1 MSSSS
6 LLRSTSAFSCH
17 TALHVATEDSWNGA
31 EDTSSQAGITPTP
44 RESAPYRSR
53 STATDAIPRHTSI
66 DAVACSGGDM
76 TSNKDG
82 LDWMTGSTK
91 TPPPT
96 YSDRQGVSDPSLLRS
111 MLAVSRHTALVLT
124 TNDSWNGFED
134 LSPERGFGTSSNYTT
149 HRIQGGSHASS
160 TRQFSRGKSP
170 TVDFILDEHAIKST
184 VNAGSIPLSLA
195 GMSPKETSRL
205 LRQKSSDFEA
215 SHAMAGVTSPSS
227 DDDLSNQAVNGLLDM
242 ETPIPDMELCIT
254 SDGHLDVWKETR
266 VFLCMCPCYW
276 FRFLVAQLALDT
288 ELIFVGHLGVPQL
301 AGVGLVRFWVAI
313 PFWFL
318 YSSMRAVYV
327 FGVQARQHGI
337 DRTAGLWLQ
346 TGLGFAFIGTVA
358 VIIYYLRSPDM
369 ARFAEFND
377 VTIAFAREYAPI
389 ILLGLFP
396 CLAFAAMDNFMR
408 VQGITLPAL
417 VCATIACVLNI
428 TLHFVFIFGAFG
440 WSGRGFVGS
449 PWATVTSLV
458 VQLILYVAYTVAIKR
473 YHAPFWCEWSWESH
487 RFGQYRLFWKVA
499 APLGGAAM
507 VLAIAFCII
516 GTITSYVPP
525 TAATP
530 TRVLRQL
537 DDADVDA
544 GSERAGAW
552 VISFCLFFVVVAIF
566 LGVAETTKIRMLV
579 YFANGRPQL
588 ARKVLYVGLAYGVAI
603 AAVFVA
609 LLLVYKSVVFR
620 IWTNDTGVL
629 AQCIDVVRWI
639 GVCLMFASMRTVL
652 ASGLIVLQKR
662 PMVVLAQTL
671 DIWCCQVPCSFV
683 LPILLNFPGL
693 NGFWIAVA
701 TGECVHVLLL
711 LYALC
716 QTGGTIDDLAL
727 MEVVQAV
734 VVNQRHLAAN
744 QDMEGLKHGNYGR
757 CHDDP
762 HAIMQPLLLPEA
774 TVVKEVAVT
783 IIDISYVQPNQTD
796 AVDNVAITT
805 RSSSDES
812 ASVVGAVASRS
823 THELL
828 ESARVLFPNHDSTG
842 AVPATPSLV
851 MALEPSRDELNCAWE
866 GAPTVCSA
874 MPLRNAN
881 VLDHDITYELQTQ
894 WLGLP
899 ATASTPLIDLHGESL
914 SRAASAVDPTAA
926 FALPRTANES
936 NPPWTSELSKS
947 KHSTTRSCGNSDE
960 SLSSSHIQ
968 IELDDVE
975 LSYNV
980 KRQEN
985 PSARTRRDTSEA
997 QTALS
1002 SMETR
1007 QSHDAPSASD
1017 SSSGLNRNTPLHV
1030 DPVEAMPLAPTGI
1043 ASVPIVPTF
1052 RRDGEPVNPAHE
1064 EVHATAAPPGQ
1075 APTEHV
1081 TLSTKPCQ
1089 PNVETHPVPVA
1100 ERPTDGLAPST
1111 KIQTLDESM
1120 DCLASQTT
1128 SEVVVQRDIANMA
1141 TSTKDASIDA
1151 ADERVLLPLHP
1162 SHGPRV
1168 QSRTQPDAAPVDME
1182 LAISLRGIL
1191 PPSATTALSF
1201 SPQLCTKSPMSSDAG
1216 SEASE
1221 DGAAPVHS
1229 NMDETGSVAS
1239 STGKPR
1245 RRPKS
1250 SNGPLPPSG
1259 QVETLGGVDIAT
1271 LQFGKRSKKRRTR
1284 EEKLRRVMSTSPAR
1298 RPSASSFQ
1306 ASLD

>member
-1 MSSSS
+1 
-6 LLRSTSAFSCH
+6 
-17 TALHVATEDSWNGA
+17 
-31 EDTSSQAGITPTP
+31 
-44 RESAPYRSR
+44 
-53 STATDAIPRHTSI
+53 
-66 DAVACSGGDM
+66 
-76 TSNKDG
+76 
-82 LDWMTGSTK
+82 
-91 TPPPT
+91 
-96 YSDRQGVSDPSLLRS
+96 
-111 MLAVSRHTALVLT
+111 
-124 TNDSWNGFED
+124 
-134 LSPERGFGTSSNYTT
+134 
-149 HRIQGGSHASS
+149 
-160 TRQFSRGKSP
+160 
-170 TVDFILDEHAIKST
+170 
-184 VNAGSIPLSLA
+184 
-195 GMSPKETSRL
+195 MSPKETSRL

-215 SHAMAGVTSPSS
+215 SHAMAGVTSPSR
-227 DDDLSNQAVNGLLDM
+227 DDDLSSQAVNGLLDM

-579 YFANGRPQL
+579 YFANGRSQL

-716 QTGGTIDDLAL
+716 QTGGTIDDLAF

-744 QDMEGLKHGNYGR
+744 QDMEGLKHGNYG
-757 CHDDP
+757 
-762 HAIMQPLLLPEA
+762 
-774 TVVKEVAVT
+774 K
-783 IIDISYVQPNQTD
+783 
-796 AVDNVAITT
+796 
-805 RSSSDES
+805 
-812 ASVVGAVASRS
+812 
-823 THELL
+823 
-828 ESARVLFPNHDSTG
+828 
-842 AVPATPSLV
+842 
-851 MALEPSRDELNCAWE
+851 
-866 GAPTVCSA
+866 
-874 MPLRNAN
+874 
-881 VLDHDITYELQTQ
+881 
-894 WLGLP
+894 
-899 ATASTPLIDLHGESL
+899 
-914 SRAASAVDPTAA
+914 
-926 FALPRTANES
+926 
-936 NPPWTSELSKS
+936 
-947 KHSTTRSCGNSDE
+947 
-960 SLSSSHIQ
+960 
-968 IELDDVE
+968 
-975 LSYNV
+975 
-980 KRQEN
+980 
-985 PSARTRRDTSEA
+985 
-997 QTALS
+997 
-1002 SMETR
+1002 
-1007 QSHDAPSASD
+1007 
-1017 SSSGLNRNTPLHV
+1017 
-1030 DPVEAMPLAPTGI
+1030 
-1043 ASVPIVPTF
+1043 
-1052 RRDGEPVNPAHE
+1052 
-1064 EVHATAAPPGQ
+1064 
-1075 APTEHV
+1075 
-1081 TLSTKPCQ
+1081 
-1089 PNVETHPVPVA
+1089 
-1100 ERPTDGLAPST
+1100 
-1111 KIQTLDESM
+1111 
-1120 DCLASQTT
+1120 
-1128 SEVVVQRDIANMA
+1128 VVVQRDIANMA